1 MKGEDGMM
9 IKTIFFDLDGTLLPL
24 DQDEFIRVYF
34 YELGKFLDKKNY
46 PKELIIKAV
55 YLAIEAMFKNDG
67 QITNEEVFAKV
78 FTSITKLEY
87 SLLENEFINFYET
100 NFENV
105 KITSEQSPYVK
116 QIIQIV
122 KEKGYKLILA
132 TNPLFPKIATYKRIN
147 WAGLSPLDFSYIT
160 TFENSRFSKPNI
172 NYYIELLQKH
182 NLEAQNVLMIGNSV
196 EEDMIVEKLGMDTF
210 LLTECLINPT
220 NKDIT
225 QYKSGNYLDLYEF
238 IKKLPVVG

>member
-87 SLLENEFINFYET
+87 SLLENEFINFM
-100 NFENV
+100 
-105 KITSEQSPYVK
+105 K
-116 QIIQIV
+116 QIL
-122 KEKGYKLILA
+122 KMLK
-132 TNPLFPKIATYKRIN
+132 
-147 WAGLSPLDFSYIT
+147 
-160 TFENSRFSKPNI
+160 
-172 NYYIELLQKH
+172 
-182 NLEAQNVLMIGNSV
+182 
-196 EEDMIVEKLGMDTF
+196 
-210 LLTECLINPT
+210 
-220 NKDIT
+220 
-225 QYKSGNYLDLYEF
+225 
-238 IKKLPVVG
+238 

>member
-1 MKGEDGMM
+1 MM

-105 KITSEQSPYVK
+105 KITSKQSPYVK

-160 TFENSRFSKPNI
+160 TFE
-172 NYYIELLQKH
+172 
-182 NLEAQNVLMIGNSV
+182 
-196 EEDMIVEKLGMDTF
+196 
-210 LLTECLINPT
+210 
-220 NKDIT
+220 
-225 QYKSGNYLDLYEF
+225 
-238 IKKLPVVG
+238 